1 MSRKNSRS
9 SIDIEMNR
17 DFNRI
22 RTRTSSGEQR
32 RISNSIGSRSNSI
45 GSIDSITME
54 LDEDICDII
63 DNIHNELTRK
73 SGKVNKPEIYTK
85 VYVNMDTNR
94 RKRDVYFNNDGVH
107 QQPSPNISYLEQIII
122 SDNWVKST
130 KK

>member
-32 RISNSIGSRSNSI
+32 RISNSI